1 MKSVDFGPMLN
12 GGRCTANTTSLT
24 DSDAFIIGA
33 HVPDLG
39 FRCGCF
45 PNSNTNIKKQRHA
58 GLISSWPT
66 ISPSR
71 AGPVQTRKKTTLALF
86 NRTNHAMHV
95 EFWLLQTASNV
106 SGIMQYNLDLSIP
119 RICAGSHYKIY

>member
-39 FRCGCF
+39 FR
-45 PNSNTNIKKQRHA
+45 
-58 GLISSWPT
+58 
-66 ISPSR
+66 
-71 AGPVQTRKKTTLALF
+71 
-86 NRTNHAMHV
+86 
-95 EFWLLQTASNV
+95 
-106 SGIMQYNLDLSIP
+106 
-119 RICAGSHYKIY
+119 